1 MNTKRFFIWGGFI
14 VIIGLIIWGMI
25 AASKKEAK
33 NNASI
38 VLPDSIVNTDHIL
51 GKTDAK
57 LTLVEYG
64 DFECPACAIYYPIVK
79 KITDEYS
86 STTLRLVF
94 RHFPLSQ
101 HPKAIPS
108 AKVAESAGKQGK
120 FFEMYDL
127 LYSNQDEWVKATS
140 SDMVFESYAKKL
152 GLDMIKFKSDIND
165 PEIAKKIDNDYKG
178 GAKGGV
184 NSTPTFFLNGKSIKN
199 PQTYVEFKE
208 MIENAIN
215 TK

>member
-14 VIIGLIIWGMI
+14 VIIGLIIWGMV
-25 AASKKEAK
+25 AASQKEARD
-33 NNASI
+33 NANI
-38 VLPDSIVNTDHIL
+38 VLPDSVVSTDHIL

-57 LTLVEYG
+57 LTIVEYG
-64 DFECPACAIYYPIVK
+64 DFECPACGIYYPMVK

-101 HPKAIPS
+101 HPKAIPA

-140 SDMVFESYAKKL
+140 SDMVFEGYAKKL
-152 GLDMIKFKSDIND
+152 GLDMAKFKADIND

-199 PQTYVEFKE
+199 PQTYVEFKKI
-208 MIENAIN
+208 IEDAANS
-215 TK
+215 K

>member
-14 VIIGLIIWGMI
+14 VIIGLIIWGMV
-25 AASKKEAK
+25 AASQKEAR
-33 NNASI
+33 NNANI
-38 VLPDSIVNTDHIL
+38 VLPDSVVSTDHIL

-57 LTLVEYG
+57 LTIVEYG
-64 DFECPACAIYYPIVK
+64 DFECPACGIYYPMVK

-101 HPKAIPS
+101 HPKAIPA

-127 LYSNQDEWVKATS
+127 LYSNQDEWIKATN
-140 SDMVFESYAKKL
+140 SDMVFEGYAKKL
-152 GLDMIKFKSDIND
+152 GLDIAKFKADIND

-199 PQTYVEFKE
+199 PQTYVEFKKI
-208 MIENAIN
+208 IEDAANS
-215 TK
+215 K

>member
-14 VIIGLIIWGMI
+14 VIIGLIIWGMV
-25 AASKKEAK
+25 AASQKEARD
-33 NNASI
+33 NANI
-38 VLPDSIVNTDHIL
+38 VLPDSVVSTDHIL

-57 LTLVEYG
+57 LTIVEYG
-64 DFECPACAIYYPIVK
+64 DFECPACGIYYPMVK

-101 HPKAIPS
+101 HPKAIPA

-127 LYSNQDEWVKATS
+127 LYSNQDEWIKATN
-140 SDMVFESYAKKL
+140 SDMVFEGYAKKL
-152 GLDMIKFKSDIND
+152 GLDMAKFKADIND

-199 PQTYVEFKE
+199 PQTYVEFKKI
-208 MIENAIN
+208 IEDAANS
-215 TK
+215 K